1 VSSVLLLWSAARSGH
16 ASLPDRPEDVE
27 RLVDE
32 DNPATL
38 LVAEADRRLAGAV
51 IAAWDGWRGTIYRL
65 AVGEDLRRKGIGLQ
79 LTRAAEDYFRE
90 RDVERITALVPFEDR
105 AASAFWD
112 AAGYPQDPEIG
123 RRVRNI

>member
-1 VSSVLLLWSAARSGH
+1 MPPR
-16 ASLPDRPEDVE
+16 
-27 RLVDE
+27 
-32 DNPATL
+32 
-38 LVAEADRRLAGAV
+38 
-51 IAAWDGWRGTIYRL
+51 
-65 AVGEDLRRKGIGLQ
+65 LRRKGIGLR

-90 RDVERITALVPFEDR
+90 RDVARITALVAFEDQ